1 MGAMLTISTASIAQT
16 PVGQGNVII
25 DPYIGV
31 PNWNNS
37 LLYNNIESNADVDD
51 ASAAN
56 YHVNGGQ
63 LSYGGRVEYLVA
75 DNFGIGVDF
84 NYEVAGFGYDFTR
97 SVYNETTMAYEDV
110 AKNYEYKAKRS
121 RIMARLNYHFV
132 QNDRV
137 DAYAGFAGGYKIVNR
152 SGVETDIASG
162 AETEDTDF
170 PDALIPVAIRLAV
183 GARIYFTDNIG
194 AHVELG
200 AFGGGLLQVG
210 ISAKF

>member
-16 PVGQGNVII
+16 PVGQGSIII

-37 LLYNNIESNADVDD
+37 LLYNNIEDNTSDSTAAD
-51 ASAAN
+51 

-75 DNFGIGVDF
+75 DNFGIGIDF
-84 NYEVAGFGYDFTR
+84 NYEVAGFGFDYMDYNPVTSAYDLP
-97 SVYNETTMAYEDV
+97 M
-110 AKNYEYKAKRS
+110 NYEYKAKRS

-152 SGVETDIASG
+152 SGVTTNETTKVQTA
-162 AETEDTDF
+162 DTDF
-170 PDALIPVAIRLAV
+170 PDALIPVAIRLAI
-183 GARIYFTDNIG
+183 GARFYFTDNIG

-200 AFGGGLLQVG
+200 ALGGGLLQVG